1 MPSLPKQD
9 PRLDAFRDA
18 AMEFDAVYG
27 LLAKSCGLSDP
38 EYWSLVLIKE
48 GIVTAN
54 CQVKCNTSAG
64 EANRRH
70 FLGL

>member
-48 GIVTAN
+48 GIVT
-54 CQVKCNTSAG
+54 
-64 EANRRH
+64 
-70 FLGL
+70 